1 MTRKTR
7 QMLLIEEQQGKPI
20 EDVLRALYTKHKNQ
34 TAISSELGI
43 TQGTLSIWLM
53 RLNLVEHRTLVKRS

>member
-1 MTRKTR
+1 MARKTR
-7 QMLLIEEQQGKPI
+7 QMTLIEQQQGKPI

-34 TAISSELGI
+34 AAMANELGI

-53 RLNLVEHRTLVKRS
+53 RLNLVEHRTLVKGS